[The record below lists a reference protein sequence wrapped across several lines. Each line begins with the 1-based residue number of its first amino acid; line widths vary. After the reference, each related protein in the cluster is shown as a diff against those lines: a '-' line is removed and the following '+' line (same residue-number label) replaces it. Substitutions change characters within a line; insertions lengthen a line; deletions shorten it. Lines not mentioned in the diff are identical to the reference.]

1 MLTSYIIFSCV
12 LSANHLIKNVFHIV
26 NLSRGY
32 YINGAFE
39 SLQAGWEW
47 NAFDRLEDGHLT
59 NKNAKAGNKRLQER
73 VGKDHPGFYRL
84 ATTFKSELEHVKNKV
99 EQLEAGN
106 LYPVRISRTVRAQKT
121 RTKLKELLVN
131 RQISLKKYATGQGQ
145 LNVVIKDKRARRQD
159 TQADLRGIYFIN
171 IADAL
176 DIFTNFLNVA
186 LVCNFN
192 FQVPWPLLQ
201 VQMVTKSQDV
211 SVEQME
217 GG

>member
-1 MLTSYIIFSCV
+1 MSTSFIIFSCV

-26 NLSRGY
+26 NLSRGH
-32 YINGAFE
+32 YINGAFG

-47 NAFDRLEDGHLT
+47 NAFDRLEGGHLT
-59 NKNAKAGNKRLQER
+59 NNNAEAGNKRLQER

-106 LYPVRISRTVRAQKT
+106 LYPVRISRTVRAQET

-145 LNVVIKDKRARRQD
+145 LNVVIEDKRARQQD

-171 IADAL
+171 IAVAL
-176 DIFTNFLNVA
+176 DI
-186 LVCNFN
+186 
-192 FQVPWPLLQ
+192 
-201 VQMVTKSQDV
+201 
-211 SVEQME
+211 
-217 GG
+217 

>member
-1 MLTSYIIFSCV
+1 MT
-12 LSANHLIKNVFHIV
+12 
-26 NLSRGY
+26 
-32 YINGAFE
+32 
-39 SLQAGWEW
+39 
-47 NAFDRLEDGHLT
+47 
-59 NKNAKAGNKRLQER
+59 GNKRLQEQ
-73 VGKDHPGFYRL
+73 VSKDHPGFYCL
-84 ATTFKSELEHVKNKV
+84 AFKSEFEHVKNKV

-131 RQISLKKYATGQGQ
+131 RQISLKKYA
-145 LNVVIKDKRARRQD
+145 
-159 TQADLRGIYFIN
+159 
-171 IADAL
+171 L

-186 LVCNFN
+186 LVCNFK
-192 FQVPWPLLQ
+192 FQVTWLLLR

>member
-1 MLTSYIIFSCV
+1 MP
-12 LSANHLIKNVFHIV
+12 
-26 NLSRGY
+26 
-32 YINGAFE
+32 
-39 SLQAGWEW
+39 
-47 NAFDRLEDGHLT
+47 RLATRDS
-59 NKNAKAGNKRLQER
+59 KNASARTI
-73 VGKDHPGFYRL
+73 FYRL

-171 IADAL
+171 IAVAI

-186 LVCNFN
+186 LVCNFK
-192 FQVPWPLLQ
+192 FQVPWLLLQ

-211 SVEQME
+211 SAER
-217 GG
+217 G

>member
-1 MLTSYIIFSCV
+1 MFSTLSIFLGDTSFTV
-12 LSANHLIKNVFHIV
+12 RL
-26 NLSRGY
+26 
-32 YINGAFE
+32 GA
-39 SLQAGWEW
+39 LAGWEW
-47 NAFDRLEDGHLT
+47 NAFDRLEGGHLT
-59 NKNAKAGNKRLQER
+59 NNNAEAGNKRLHVH

-121 RTKLKELLVN
+121 RTKLKELSVN
-131 RQISLKKYATGQGQ
+131 R
-145 LNVVIKDKRARRQD
+145 
-159 TQADLRGIYFIN
+159 
-171 IADAL
+171 L

-186 LVCNFN
+186 LVCNFK
-192 FQVPWPLLQ
+192 FQVPWLLLQ
-201 VQMVTKSQDV
+201 AQMVTKSQDV

>member
-1 MLTSYIIFSCV
+1 MFSTLSIFLGDTSFTV
-12 LSANHLIKNVFHIV
+12 RL
-26 NLSRGY
+26 
-32 YINGAFE
+32 GA
-39 SLQAGWEW
+39 LAGWEW

-59 NKNAKAGNKRLQER
+59 NNKRLQER

-84 ATTFKSELEHVKNKV
+84 ATTLKSEFEHVKNKV

-176 DIFTNFLNVA
+176 DIFTML
-186 LVCNFN
+186 
-192 FQVPWPLLQ
+192 PW
-201 VQMVTKSQDV
+201 
-211 SVEQME
+211 SVISIFRCL
-217 GG
+217 GLPCKCRW

>member
-1 MLTSYIIFSCV
+1 M
-12 LSANHLIKNVFHIV
+12 
-26 NLSRGY
+26 
-32 YINGAFE
+32 
-39 SLQAGWEW
+39 
-47 NAFDRLEDGHLT
+47 
-59 NKNAKAGNKRLQER
+59 
-73 VGKDHPGFYRL
+73 
-84 ATTFKSELEHVKNKV
+84 KNKV

-186 LVCNFN
+186 QFSGALA
-192 FQVPWPLLQ
+192 
-201 VQMVTKSQDV
+201 
-211 SVEQME
+211 SVASADGDEE
-217 GG
+217 PRRVRGANGGRMRAARGVRGRGAAPRYK

>member
-1 MLTSYIIFSCV
+1 MQISCCTCARTVMFFCNV
-12 LSANHLIKNVFHIV
+12 LSKLMIC
-26 NLSRGY
+26 
-32 YINGAFE
+32 
-39 SLQAGWEW
+39 
-47 NAFDRLEDGHLT
+47 
-59 NKNAKAGNKRLQER
+59 
-73 VGKDHPGFYRL
+73 
-84 ATTFKSELEHVKNKV
+84 VKNKV

-131 RQISLKKYATGQGQ
+131 RQISLKKYASGQGQ

-171 IADAL
+171 IAVAL

-186 LVCNFN
+186 LVCNFKY
-192 FQVPWPLLQ
+192 QVPWLLLQ

>member
-1 MLTSYIIFSCV
+1 MFSTLSIFLGDTSFTV
-12 LSANHLIKNVFHIV
+12 RL
-26 NLSRGY
+26 
-32 YINGAFE
+32 GA
-39 SLQAGWEW
+39 LAGWEW

-59 NKNAKAGNKRLQER
+59 NNKRLQER

-131 RQISLKKYATGQGQ
+131 RQISLKKYA
-145 LNVVIKDKRARRQD
+145 
-159 TQADLRGIYFIN
+159 
-171 IADAL
+171 L

-186 LVCNFN
+186 LVCNFK
-192 FQVPWPLLQ
+192 FQVPLLLLR

>member
-1 MLTSYIIFSCV
+1 MSTSYVIFSCV
-12 LSANHLIKNVFHIV
+12 LSANDLIKNVFHIV
-26 NLSRGY
+26 NLSRGH
-32 YINGAFE
+32 YINDAFG

-47 NAFDRLEDGHLT
+47 NAFDRLEDGHIT
-59 NKNAKAGNKRLQER
+59 NINAEAGNKRLQER

-84 ATTFKSELEHVKNKV
+84 TATFKSELEHVKNKV

-106 LYPVRISRTVRAQKT
+106 LYPVRIPRTVRAQKT
-121 RTKLKELLVN
+121 RTKLKELSVN
-131 RQISLKKYATGQGQ
+131 R
-145 LNVVIKDKRARRQD
+145 
-159 TQADLRGIYFIN
+159 
-171 IADAL
+171 L

-186 LVCNFN
+186 LVCNFK
-192 FQVPWPLLQ
+192 FQVPWLLLQ

>member
-1 MLTSYIIFSCV
+1 MSTSYIIFSCV

-32 YINGAFE
+32 YIYGAFGI
-39 SLQAGWEW
+39 LQAGWEW
-47 NAFDRLEDGHLT
+47 NAFDRLEGGHLT
-59 NKNAKAGNKRLQER
+59 NNNAEAGNKRLQER

-131 RQISLKKYATGQGQ
+131 RQISLKKYA
-145 LNVVIKDKRARRQD
+145 
-159 TQADLRGIYFIN
+159 
-171 IADAL
+171 L

-186 LVCNFN
+186 LVCNFK
-192 FQVPWPLLQ
+192 FQVPWLLLR

-217 GG
+217 GR

>member
-1 MLTSYIIFSCV
+1 MFSTLSIFLGDTSFTV
-12 LSANHLIKNVFHIV
+12 RL
-26 NLSRGY
+26 
-32 YINGAFE
+32 GA
-39 SLQAGWEW
+39 LAGWEW

-59 NKNAKAGNKRLQER
+59 NNKRLQER

-84 ATTFKSELEHVKNKV
+84 ATTLKSEFEHVKNKV

-176 DIFTNFLNVA
+176 DIFTML
-186 LVCNFN
+186 
-192 FQVPWPLLQ
+192 PW
-201 VQMVTKSQDV
+201 
-211 SVEQME
+211 SVISIFRCL
-217 GG
+217 GLCCKCRW

>member
-1 MLTSYIIFSCV
+1 M
-12 LSANHLIKNVFHIV
+12 
-26 NLSRGY
+26 
-32 YINGAFE
+32 
-39 SLQAGWEW
+39 
-47 NAFDRLEDGHLT
+47 
-59 NKNAKAGNKRLQER
+59 
-73 VGKDHPGFYRL
+73 
-84 ATTFKSELEHVKNKV
+84 KNKV

-171 IADAL
+171 IAVAL
-176 DIFTNFLNVA
+176 DIFANFLNVA
-186 LVCNFN
+186 LVCNFK
-192 FQVPWPLLQ
+192 FQVPWLLLQ

>member
-1 MLTSYIIFSCV
+1 MQISCCTCARTVMFFCNV
-12 LSANHLIKNVFHIV
+12 LSKLMIC
-26 NLSRGY
+26 
-32 YINGAFE
+32 
-39 SLQAGWEW
+39 
-47 NAFDRLEDGHLT
+47 
-59 NKNAKAGNKRLQER
+59 
-73 VGKDHPGFYRL
+73 
-84 ATTFKSELEHVKNKV
+84 VKNKV

-131 RQISLKKYATGQGQ
+131 CQISLKKYATGQGQ

-171 IADAL
+171 IAVAL

>member
-1 MLTSYIIFSCV
+1 MFSTLSIFLGDTSFTV
-12 LSANHLIKNVFHIV
+12 RL
-26 NLSRGY
+26 
-32 YINGAFE
+32 GA
-39 SLQAGWEW
+39 LAGWEW

-59 NKNAKAGNKRLQER
+59 NNKRLQER

-84 ATTFKSELEHVKNKV
+84 ATTFKSEFEHVKNKV

-171 IADAL
+171 IAVAL

-186 LVCNFN
+186 LVCNFK
-192 FQVPWPLLQ
+192 FQVPWLLLQ

>member
-1 MLTSYIIFSCV
+1 MFSTLSIFLGDTSFTV
-12 LSANHLIKNVFHIV
+12 RL
-26 NLSRGY
+26 
-32 YINGAFE
+32 GA
-39 SLQAGWEW
+39 LAGWEW
-47 NAFDRLEDGHLT
+47 NAFDRLEDDHLT
-59 NKNAKAGNKRLQER
+59 NNKRLQER

-171 IADAL
+171 IAVAL

-186 LVCNFN
+186 LVCNFK
-192 FQVPWPLLQ
+192 FQVPWLLLQ